1 MAVARAGLRSTLL
14 LALRPTR
21 LALLLAALALV
32 LAGPLMA
39 NGGTVRI
46 SRAAVGP
53 YLVSVFT
60 SPTPLR
66 TGEVDVSV
74 LVQDTVREAVLDV
87 PVAVEAV
94 PVGFDAA
101 PVRHEAT
108 REQATNK
115 LFKAAKFDVTTPG
128 EWEIRVHVGGEEGGA
143 VSFQAELTDPTLLDR
158 PYLLA
163 ALVLLPLLLLGWLL
177 LGRGEDDDEGDRAA
191 RGQSR
196 MAATM

>member
-1 MAVARAGLRSTLL
+1 VSRPCAPSRIATAVAVL
-14 LALRPTR
+14 
-21 LALLLAALALV
+21 LLLAAA
-32 LAGPLMA
+32 PLLA

-46 SRAAVGP
+46 SREAVGP

-87 PVAVEAV
+87 PVMVEAR
-94 PVGFDAA
+94 PVGFEAA
-101 PVRHEAT
+101 PVRYEAT
-108 REQATNK
+108 RRQATNR
-115 LFKAAKFDVTTPG
+115 LFKAAKFPLTEAGD
-128 EWEIRVHVGGEEGGA
+128 WELRVRVGDEEGGE
-143 VSFQAELTDPTLLDR
+143 VSFRVELTDPTILDR

-163 ALVLLPLLLLGWLL
+163 ALILVPLLVLGWLL
-177 LGRGEDDDEGDRAA
+177 LGRADDDDGPRGDDGGPTR
-191 RGQSR
+191 QSR

>member
-1 MAVARAGLRSTLL
+1 VRLPRPAVRGAAATTLL
-14 LALRPTR
+14 
-21 LALLLAALALV
+21 LLLAAA
-32 LAGPLMA
+32 PLLA

-46 SRAAVGP
+46 SREVVGA

-74 LVQDTVREAVLDV
+74 LVQDTSREAVVDV
-87 PVAVEAV
+87 PVAVRAV

-108 REQATNK
+108 RRQATNR
-115 LFKAAKFDVTTPG
+115 LFKAAKFPINAPG
-128 EWEIRVHVGGEEGGA
+128 EWELRVQVGGDAGGEVA
-143 VSFQAELTDPTLLDR
+143 FSVVLTDPTIFDR

-163 ALVLLPLLLLGWLL
+163 ALVLLPLLLLAWLF
-177 LGRGEDDDEGDRAA
+177 LGREEEDDGR
-191 RGQSR
+191 QSR